1 MNYCCI
7 LNRVFDKKEAQKDLK
22 RYSKKGL
29 NKETKL
35 LIDFLKD
42 KIANLDVLDIGCGI
56 GDLTIE
62 LAKKGANN
70 SLGID
75 MSEAYIKTAKYL
87 SKQQGFEQTVDFE
100 VMDSVN
106 NEEKIKKMDVVV
118 SNKVICCYPD
128 MQKFINASASHT
140 KKYYGIIFPNDNI
153 LVSFFSVFQN
163 WFYQF
168 SKRKGFRLYIHN
180 NEKLRKLIESHGLK
194 RIFNERKGFWMIG
207 VFMR

>member
-35 LIDFLKD
+35 LVDFLKD
-42 KIANLDVLDIGCGI
+42 KIANSDVLDIGCGI

-75 MSEAYIKTAKYL
+75 ISEAYIKTAKYL

-106 NEEKIKKMDVVV
+106 NEEKIKKMDLVV

-128 MQKFINASASHT
+128 MQKFINASASYA

-153 LVSFFSVFQN
+153 LVRFFSVFLN
-163 WFYQF
+163 WFNQF

-180 NEKLRKLIESHGLK
+180 NEKLRKFIESQGLK
-194 RIFNERKGFWMIG
+194 RIFNERKGFWMIE